1 MAHIELIVT
10 DIRRGENTVIV
21 TGINQNGKEESTHI
35 KPEWFE
41 ANPFKVGDIVE
52 YDRPTYQDWF
62 LNSSSDFDGE
72 ALEAHVAR
80 ILEGIYGSLRE

>member
-10 DIRRGENTVIV
+10 DIKRGEHTITI
-21 TGINQNGKEESTHI
+21 TGINQDGREETTHL

-41 ANPFKVGDIVE
+41 ANSFHVGDIVE
-52 YDRPTYQDWF
+52 YDRPTYQDWS
-62 LNSSSDFDGE
+62 LNSSSKFDRE

-80 ILEGIYGSLRE
+80 ILEGTHGSLRK

>member
-1 MAHIELIVT
+1 VAHIELIVT
-10 DIRRGENTVIV
+10 DIKRGEHTVTV
-21 TGINQNGKEESTHI
+21 TGINQDGKEESTHL

-41 ANPFKVGDIVE
+41 ANTFKLGAIVD
-52 YDRPTYQDWF
+52 YARPTHQDWA

-80 ILEGIYGSLRE
+80 ILEGIYGSLR